1 MICLI
6 MQKLHGTTAPCS
18 TITEP
23 TANRAGGTPAAEGA
37 VHPFTAGAE
46 RGLPVRTRPDQ
57 RRGTNFFPMERTG
70 CYGLLRLRFGRE

>member
-18 TITEP
+18 TITA
-23 TANRAGGTPAAEGA
+23 TANQAGGTPATEGV